1 MKLLA
6 LLSLLFS
13 SLSFAAPLPAAPS
26 LTAKAYLLY
35 DYSTGQVLL
44 GQNADTRMEPASLT
58 KLMTAYLAF
67 DAIEHGTIK
76 LDDLLTVP
84 QNAVRNANGESRMLL
99 KIGQSVSVA
108 DLLRGLIVQSG
119 NDAAI
124 TLAVH
129 IAGSE
134 AGFVEQMNKQAA
146 RLGLA
151 NTHFTN
157 PVGLPDAQHYS
168 SAHDLALIATSIVR
182 DYAQFYELFSLRQF
196 TFNNVTQ
203 ANRNRLLWLDPNA
216 DGMKTGHTDSAGFC
230 LVGSAKRDTH
240 RLISVVLDAPSDA
253 LRSSESQQLINYGF
267 QNFDAV
273 SLYKKEQVVTE
284 LRIWK
289 GTQSHVEVGFKQ
301 DILLSVPKGQLGK
314 LKATLETSQPI
325 LSPIDSSVAIGVMK
339 FTLNGKAYA
348 KFAIYPL
355 ENVSAANVFARGWD
369 SIRLLIIKYWPKD

>member
-35 DYSTGQVLL
+35 DYSTGQVLV

-99 KIGQSVSVA
+99 KVGQSVSVA

-146 RLGLA
+146 HLGLA

-168 SAHDLALIATSIVR
+168 SAHDLALIAASIVR
-182 DYAQFYELFSLRQF
+182 DYAQFYELFALREF

-240 RLISVVLDAPSDA
+240 RLISVVLGAPSDA

-289 GTQSHVEVGFKQ
+289 GTQSHVEVGFKH

-348 KFAIYPL
+348 EFAIYPL

>member
-1 MKLLA
+1 MKIIALYA
-6 LLSLLFS
+6 LLFAN
-13 SLSFAAPLPAAPS
+13 LSFATTLPPAPS

-35 DYSTGQVLL
+35 DYSTGQVLA
-44 GQNADTRMEPASLT
+44 GQNADVRLEPASLT

-67 DAIEHGTIK
+67 DAIEHDTIK
-76 LDDLLTVP
+76 LNELLSVP
-84 QNAVRNANGESRMLL
+84 QNAVRNSGGESRMLL
-99 KIGQSVSVA
+99 KVGQSVSVA

-134 AGFVEQMNKQAA
+134 AGFVEQMNQQAA

-157 PVGLPDAQHYS
+157 PVGLPNAQHYS
-168 SAHDLALIATSIVR
+168 SAHDLALIAAAIIR
-182 DYAQFYELFSLRQF
+182 DYPQFYELFALREF

-230 LVGSAKRDTH
+230 LLGSSKRDSH
-240 RLISVVLDAPSDA
+240 RLISVLLGAPSDT

-273 SLYKKEQVVTE
+273 SLYKKEDVVTK

-289 GTQSHVEVGFKQ
+289 GTQSHIEVGLKQ
-301 DILLSVPKGQLGK
+301 EIWLSVPKGQLGK
-314 LKATLETSQPI
+314 LKATLETRQP
-325 LSPIDSSVAIGVMK
+325 LLAPIDRSVAIGVMK
-339 FTLNGKAYA
+339 FTLGGKAYA
-348 KFAIYPL
+348 EFPIYPL

-369 SIRLLIIKYWPKD
+369 SIRLLIIKYWPLD